1 MDFKYSYGLDV
12 YDLNIVAIK
21 NIIITWLQMKDG
33 QCFIFLLYQ
42 PFTMFWIGY
51 RHVS

>member
-1 MDFKYSYGLDV
+1 MDFKYSYGLNV

-33 QCFIFLLYQ
+33 QCFIFYCISLLQ
-42 PFTMFWIGY
+42 CFG
-51 RHVS
+51 